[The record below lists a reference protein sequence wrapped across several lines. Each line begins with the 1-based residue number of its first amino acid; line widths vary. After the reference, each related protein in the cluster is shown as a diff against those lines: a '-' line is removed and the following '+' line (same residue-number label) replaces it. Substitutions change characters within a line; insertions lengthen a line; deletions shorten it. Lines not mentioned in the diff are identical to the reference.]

1 MRKYDSSYELQWEK
15 EIDLKA
21 VSKKVKTKVLQEE
34 CLRLYE
40 QNPEIDFFEKHD
52 YHKENLYERVGPVVL
67 DVTINNGFVY
77 VLFNW
82 KMIMKLTQEGEV
94 ISVYHFQDLGRSP
107 LGFWVVDDRFY
118 LSNESK
124 VFIFGHAE

>member
-1 MRKYDSSYELQWEK
+1 MAINADDEIFVSFVYWPIMRKYDSSYELQWEK

-52 YHKENLYERVGPVVL
+52 YHKENLYEKV
-67 DVTINNGFVY
+67 N
-77 VLFNW
+77 
-82 KMIMKLTQEGEV
+82 V
-94 ISVYHFQDLGRSP
+94 IFFFPPPSLLY
-107 LGFWVVDDRFY
+107 
-118 LSNESK
+118 
-124 VFIFGHAE
+124 